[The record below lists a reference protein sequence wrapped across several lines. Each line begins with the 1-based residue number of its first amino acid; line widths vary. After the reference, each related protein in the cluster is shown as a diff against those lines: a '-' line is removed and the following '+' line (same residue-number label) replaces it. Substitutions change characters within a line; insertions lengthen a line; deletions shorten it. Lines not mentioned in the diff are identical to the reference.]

1 VVAWS
6 QPAEQSVRTFTGV
19 APLRLSAGSDHD
31 RISGAVQARAATRQ
45 ALHIGPEVALVVY
58 AGRLAHDKGVALLIR
73 SAERLDDTQVVIAG
87 DGPARAELESLAAD
101 LRLQA
106 RVRFLG
112 FVADPLRLL
121 AAADATVLMSSRA
134 GEGRPLS
141 VIEAASVGTPVVGS
155 VRSSALKALKA
166 LEAEGLIAA
175 LADERPE
182 SVAAALRSCLQQ
194 PRQTIAIP
202 SWAQVAAQLEDAMQ
216 IGQPNAAPTLN
227 RGLGR

>member
-121 AAADATVLMSSRA
+121 AAADATVLMSSSA

-155 VRSSALKALKA
+155 LRSSALKA

-202 SWAQVAAQLEDAMQ
+202 SWTQVAAQLEDAMQ
-216 IGQPNAAPTLN
+216 IKQPNSAPTLN
-227 RGLGR
+227 RGLRR